1 MRDNE
6 DREEKPLEHR
16 PDGDNERASLQF
28 ISLIDNPCLQ
38 TCLRSAITLSQPH
51 ETTTWPVESSI
62 RGIPELSRFLQH
74 LQRFS
79 PVFPRRRWWPLS
91 NKPRG
96 GGGGGFSD
104 VLPSIAS
111 PTDKASISMI
121 AVHDNAVIGTLCPY
135 YCYLHGR
142 FRCRDVCRMVPPPR
156 IYRRL
161 YRTVACMCTV
171 PTYNCP
177 SRQVVKCLGRMESA
191 TYSRRSFRFRSVG
204 VSSSWILSSFEGPG
218 VIRSRRTCYHGCPHK
233 NQEYSRTAER
243 GSP

>member
-1 MRDNE
+1 MRKSPWNTDQTGITSGPRSNLY
-6 DREEKPLEHR
+6 PLSIIPACRHACDPQSRCPNPMRQQLGQWRAPSGESQNS
-16 PDGDNERASLQF
+16 PDF
-28 ISLIDNPCLQ
+28 
-38 TCLRSAITLSQPH
+38 
-51 ETTTWPVESSI
+51 SSI
-62 RGIPELSRFLQH
+62 SRD
-74 LQRFS
+74 S
-79 PVFPRRRWWPLS
+79 PRSSPADGGGRYQTSLA
-91 NKPRG
+91 